1 MNNATRKQ
9 IAKKSNEQLDD
20 DIALYERKLAKT
32 PKFVSVIKP
41 PVVYRDNLPRTRLQ
55 AHYEERQ
62 FRMLGEYSN

>member
-41 PVVYRDNLPRTRLQ
+41 TVLRSRLQ

-62 FRMLGEYSN
+62 FRMIGA